1 MYIVCTSYGYILIV
15 FGAAD
20 WTAETIA
27 GVGKRYP
34 TMNMAEYAGTLPAPR
49 L

>member
-1 MYIVCTSYGYILIV
+1 MICDAELLSQVEQ
-15 FGAAD
+15 

-34 TMNMAEYAGTLPAPR
+34 TMDMAEYAGTLPTPR